1 VKFFSCVATP
11 SVAASVGSGSSL
23 IAAENTGRA
32 CSGIE
37 LDQLCV
43 DVINRRYEAETG
55 VAAILADSGETFEK
69 VAARRR
75 NEESDDYSLRD
86 LLRLTR
92 VRRCVPKTW
101 AIV

>member
-1 VKFFSCVATP
+1 V
-11 SVAASVGSGSSL
+11 
-23 IAAENTGRA
+23 

-37 LDQLCV
+37 LDQLYV

-55 VAAILADSGETFEK
+55 VAAVLADSGETFEK
-69 VAARRR
+69 VAAPRR